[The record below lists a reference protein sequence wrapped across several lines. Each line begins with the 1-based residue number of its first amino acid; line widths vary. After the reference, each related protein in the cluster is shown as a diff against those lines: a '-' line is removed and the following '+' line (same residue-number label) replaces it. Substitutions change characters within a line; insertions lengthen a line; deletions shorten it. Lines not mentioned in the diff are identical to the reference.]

1 MLFFDEICEIVTRA
15 FDTVRLGPRARHG
28 GAQEPHTHGWPMA
41 TAVGQPGSMRASAAD
56 LRSESLLLEEV
67 RG

>member
-1 MLFFDEICEIVTRA
+1 MTRSVKSSHVHLTQSA
-15 FDTVRLGPRARHG
+15 WGHVPGMEGLRS
-28 GAQEPHTHGWPMA
+28 HTHGWPMA